1 MRIGQEF
8 LQLNYI
14 IQFGVLSLN
23 EIEERHR
30 ALSALVLVVFLWGVN
45 SISIKYLTQFFPP
58 LALAPIRLSL
68 AAVFLLLIAFYRH
81 GWHKVNR
88 QAWLSITGIAVLSIF
103 LHQIALT
110 YGIKTTS
117 ATHSVIILGSSPLI
131 TILLANVFFKEAF
144 TLEKC
149 MGIVLGM
156 GGLFAVVCGKTQG
169 GATFHGDLLV
179 FVAMITFVCG
189 SFFVKQATITVPPLV
204 VTAYSHCLGA
214 AGLMLLGLTVNPVW
228 TYSPDSLAIKTLAVL
243 LFSSFISTAIGAV
256 LWNMG
261 IQKVGATTASL
272 FQNASPIIG
281 VFASAFFLG
290 EQVSWQHFAA
300 LSLVLLGVVFGAGML
315 KRPVRSA

>member
-1 MRIGQEF
+1 MDET
-8 LQLNYI
+8 
-14 IQFGVLSLN
+14 
-23 EIEERHR
+23 EERHR

-68 AAVFLLLIAFYRH
+68 AAVFLLLIAFFRH
-81 GWHKVNR
+81 GCHKVTR
-88 QAWLSITGIAVLSIF
+88 KAWLSITGIAVLSIF

-110 YGIKTTS
+110 FGIKATS
-117 ATHSVIILGSSPLI
+117 ATHSVIILGSSPLF

-156 GGLFAVVCGKTQG
+156 GGLFAIVCGRTQG
-169 GATFHGDLLV
+169 GATFEGDLLV

-228 TYSPDSLAIKTLAVL
+228 TYAPESLSVKTLAVL

-290 EQVSWQHFAA
+290 EQISWQHLAA

-315 KRPVRSA
+315 KLPVRSA

>member
-1 MRIGQEF
+1 
-8 LQLNYI
+8 
-14 IQFGVLSLN
+14 
-23 EIEERHR
+23 
-30 ALSALVLVVFLWGVN
+30 
-45 SISIKYLTQFFPP
+45 
-58 LALAPIRLSL
+58 
-68 AAVFLLLIAFYRH
+68 
-81 GWHKVNR
+81 
-88 QAWLSITGIAVLSIF
+88 LSIF

-110 YGIKTTS
+110 FGIKATS
-117 ATHSVIILGSSPLI
+117 ATHSVIILGSSPLF

-156 GGLFAVVCGKTQG
+156 GGLFAIVCGRTQG
-169 GATFHGDLLV
+169 GATFEGDLLV

-228 TYSPDSLAIKTLAVL
+228 TYSPESLSVKTLAVL

-290 EQVSWQHFAA
+290 EQISWQHLAA

-315 KRPVRSA
+315 KLPVRSA